1 MSLFLEEVDD
11 LLPEYVHYGAYISEQ
26 DLRTVI
32 HEMSHQKVDAD
43 QKWGKRL
50 MEPDMVETLYLMLNN
65 YRYHNE
71 DVYRAI
77 LQEWRKGN
85 FQNAVE
91 HHNIILELQNGTIG
105 RATRLL
111 TPEEE
116 QIYIETVK
124 ILENK

>member
-77 LQEWRKGN
+77 L
-85 FQNAVE
+85 
-91 HHNIILELQNGTIG
+91 
-105 RATRLL
+105 
-111 TPEEE
+111 
-116 QIYIETVK
+116 
-124 ILENK
+124 